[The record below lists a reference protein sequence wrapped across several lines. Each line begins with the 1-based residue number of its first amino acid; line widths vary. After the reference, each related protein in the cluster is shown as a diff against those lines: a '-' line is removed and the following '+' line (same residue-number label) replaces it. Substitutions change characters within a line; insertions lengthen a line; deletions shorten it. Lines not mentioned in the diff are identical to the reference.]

1 MVNLVHF
8 YGLETGQELRV
19 PFDPL
24 AVQQKKVLLDA
35 VRVCGTFRRL
45 VMPRPPPPTA
55 HAMQVKTIPRAVCF
69 ARCSLKITTMVLV
82 DDFARGNAA

>member
-45 VMPRPPPPTA
+45 VIPPPTTNCTCNA
-55 HAMQVKTIPRAVCF
+55 TKDNLTCF
-69 ARCSLKITTMVLV
+69 VFRTWPLEIHKNG
-82 DDFARGNAA
+82 FG